1 LLRLLVS
8 LDLPQGLNMVRT
20 LPILILAAVT
30 FGAAYPIAEY
40 VSALSLSGK
49 HVRDAYSS
57 LRAISGSLGYGK
69 GRQD

>member
-1 LLRLLVS
+1 
-8 LDLPQGLNMVRT
+8 MVHT

-30 FGAAYPIAEY
+30 FGAAYPIAAPSEY
-40 VSALSLSGK
+40 VSTLWLSGK

-69 GRQD
+69 GRQR